1 VGDAAAEDEGE
12 DAAEEAVDG
21 AVDGAAEEV
30 GTVAGAHMKLR
41 APGMVTDEEPCDTTS
56 L

>member
-12 DAAEEAVDG
+12 GAGEGAAEEAG
-21 AVDGAAEEV
+21 A
-30 GTVAGAHMKLR
+30 VAGAHMKLR